1 MQWCEHLN
9 TLDSLADI
17 LSVICQNQATV
28 EVVIQTGSQEQL
40 VNALVFLIE
49 NEDTGRSQ
57 KGSKTFQCLIK
68 FTHEVWGNSPEY
80 ALAMASL
87 LN

>member
-1 MQWCEHLN
+1 MVQ
-9 TLDSLADI
+9 
-17 LSVICQNQATV
+17 
-28 EVVIQTGSQEQL
+28 VVIQTGSQEQL

-80 ALAMASL
+80 A
-87 LN
+87 